1 MVSLYINR
9 LVIKILVIWFSSRKS
24 EKLIGELRSWCFE
37 VQIFKNVPPGIKN
50 VLPMTFPLNSD
61 FPFQF
66 SLLLLFLCALY
77 RHGELEVDTG
87 CLHPI
92 YQGKVS
98 PWTQTLTVSQL
109 VFLTPVIS
117 SLPLDLWDYRQ
128 PPVLHRCWRSKPW
141 SSQLHGKPCPQTHL
155 SGAIL
160 FWYRVGLYYVAELR
174 LASNM
179 QYCWSCWVKGMH
191 QHAWPWT
198 SHSIHRVIREQ
209 LAGVCSLLS
218 YDYQRV
224 NPDHQLGGIGLTC
237 WAIFSLETEP
247 YVAQDD
253 PELCITED
261 NIELSP
267 PVSASQVLWFI
278 WLFF

>member
-1 MVSLYINR
+1 
-9 LVIKILVIWFSSRKS
+9 
-24 EKLIGELRSWCFE
+24 
-37 VQIFKNVPPGIKN
+37 
-50 VLPMTFPLNSD
+50 MTFPLNSD

-66 SLLLLFLCALY
+66 SLLLLFLCVLY
-77 RHGELEVDTG
+77 IHGELEVDTG

-109 VFLTPVIS
+109 VFLTPMVS

-174 LASNM
+174 LASDM

-198 SHSIHRVIREQ
+198 SHSIHVVIRGTTCRSLFSPIIWLPESKPRPSARWHW
-209 LAGVCSLLS
+209 LDLLS
-218 YDYQRV
+218 
-224 NPDHQLGGIGLTC
+224 HLFLGDR
-237 WAIFSLETEP
+237 A
-247 YVAQDD
+247 
-253 PELCITED
+253 LC
-261 NIELSP
+261 SP
-267 PVSASQVLWFI
+267 GWPWTLYNWG
-278 WLFF
+278 